1 MRSHVSQEE
10 VAGYSAVM
18 NSLVERSKDL
28 FTATER
34 DLIRR
39 ELGMRFGQL
48 PSPADGLFLRTW
60 RGGPQSGQPK
70 LPLTVQS
77 MLERGC
83 VEVRMDGRW
92 PRACFTKAGLAALR
106 ELARDRR
113 QLDPVRYAHV
123 RQELGLETKT
133 EANATGES
141 AATMPMRPPA
151 VPEWPDDDE

>member
-1 MRSHVSQEE
+1 MRSPVLQEE
-10 VAGYSAVM
+10 VACYSAVM
-18 NSLVERSKDL
+18 NSLVERPKDL
-28 FTATER
+28 FTTTER

-48 PSPADGLFLRTW
+48 PSLADGLFLRTW

-77 MLERGC
+77 MLERGLI
-83 VEVRMDGRW
+83 EVRMDGRW
-92 PRACFTKAGLAALR
+92 PRACFTEAGLAALR

-123 RQELGLETKT
+123 RQELGLETKA
-133 EANATGES
+133 EADATSES
-141 AATMPMRPPA
+141 AATMSMRQPA